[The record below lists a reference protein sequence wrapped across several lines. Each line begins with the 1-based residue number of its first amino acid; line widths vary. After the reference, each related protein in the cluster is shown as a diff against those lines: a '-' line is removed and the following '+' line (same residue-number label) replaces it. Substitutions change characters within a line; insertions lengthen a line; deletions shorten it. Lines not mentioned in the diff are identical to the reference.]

1 MRFVIVGDATLD
13 ITVRG
18 GTPVPGADRPAQ
30 IDAGPG
36 GQGANVAV
44 RLARRGH
51 QVRLLTAIGTDP
63 IGAELGARLAAEGI
77 EVSNLGAARTGIV
90 VALVNTSGER
100 AMLSNRASLVEGAWP
115 GDADALLADADWIH
129 VSGYPLADPRSG
141 DGLAQAV
148 GARRAHQRESVGG
161 GSFTGGSGLADR
173 LAAARPDLVLFDR
186 AEASI
191 AAGVPAIEAALLSA
205 TELAGRLN
213 AALGTVAVVTDGPAG
228 AAAATGPE
236 TVFLEGAGRTPT
248 DATGA
253 GDAHAA
259 AVLDALAGGAWPPS
273 VTDLRHALEL
283 AGPAGADV
291 AGLVGAQARTASE
304 AET

>member
-1 MRFVIVGDATLD
+1 
-13 ITVRG
+13 
-18 GTPVPGADRPAQ
+18 
-30 IDAGPG
+30 
-36 GQGANVAV
+36 
-44 RLARRGH
+44 
-51 QVRLLTAIGTDP
+51 
-63 IGAELGARLAAEGI
+63 
-77 EVSNLGAARTGIV
+77 
-90 VALVNTSGER
+90 
-100 AMLSNRASLVEGAWP
+100 
-115 GDADALLADADWIH
+115 
-129 VSGYPLADPRSG
+129 
-141 DGLAQAV
+141 
-148 GARRAHQRESVGG
+148 
-161 GSFTGGSGLADR
+161 
-173 LAAARPDLVLFDR
+173 
-186 AEASI
+186 
-191 AAGVPAIEAALLSA
+191 
-205 TELAGRLN
+205 
-213 AALGTVAVVTDGPAG
+213 VAVVTDGPAG